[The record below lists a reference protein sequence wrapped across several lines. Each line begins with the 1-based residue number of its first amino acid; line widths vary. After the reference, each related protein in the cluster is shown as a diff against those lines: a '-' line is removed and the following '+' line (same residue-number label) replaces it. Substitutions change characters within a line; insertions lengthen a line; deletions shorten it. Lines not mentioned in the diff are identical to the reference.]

1 MRRPTTDDRRLTVY
15 RDTWKAKPALRA
27 IYQDYY
33 RRLLATSRPGRL
45 LEIGGGSGRLRDY
58 NADAVLTDI
67 QPAPW
72 VDAATDAQALPFA
85 DATFDTIVMVD
96 VLHHIEHPPRFFREA
111 TRTLKPGGRLVM
123 LDPAITPLSNII
135 FRLTHPEPV
144 DMRSDPFSDD
154 EPNPARDPYDAN
166 QAVPTLIFSR
176 AAGRARFDAENP
188 RLAVKQVSRLS
199 LFAYPLSGGFRP
211 WSLIPTFMVRPMLQ
225 LERLLLPIIGWAMAF
240 RMLVVI
246 ERR

>member
-1 MRRPTTDDRRLTVY
+1 MARPATDEGRMTAY
-15 RDTWKAKPALRA
+15 RVTWEAKPALRA

-33 RRLLATSRPGRL
+33 RQILAASRPGKI
-45 LEIGGGSGRLRDY
+45 LEIGGGSGHLRDY
-58 NADAVLTDI
+58 SADAVLTDI

-72 VDAATDAQALPFA
+72 IDAAADAQALPFA
-85 DATFDTIVMVD
+85 DSTFDTIVMVD

-111 TRTLKPGGRLVM
+111 ARTLKPGGRLVM

-144 DMRSDPFSDD
+144 DMNGDAFADG
-154 EPNPARDPYDAN
+154 EPDPARDPYDAN
-166 QAVPTLIFSR
+166 QAVPTLIFNR

-188 RLAVKQVSRLS
+188 RLTLKQVSRLS
-199 LFAYPLSGGFRP
+199 LFAYLLSGGFRP
-211 WSLIPTFMVRPMLQ
+211 WSLIPSFLVRPALK
-225 LERLLLPIIGWAMAF
+225 LENLLLPLIGWAMAF